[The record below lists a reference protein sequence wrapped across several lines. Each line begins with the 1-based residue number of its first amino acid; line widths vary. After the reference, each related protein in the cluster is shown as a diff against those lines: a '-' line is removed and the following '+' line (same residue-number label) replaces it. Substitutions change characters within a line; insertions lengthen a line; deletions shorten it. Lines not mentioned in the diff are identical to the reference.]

1 MMPEVLTTAAGYVA
15 ELGLDAARA
24 YYNQKLDEKKLKAE
38 LIDYIERQEQYNE
51 ICSLVEE
58 IDYQGLIIYIREKL
72 LDAVRIRV
80 FDPYKKRR
88 GDARETLICEA
99 VVYSNATTEDAK
111 QRVAKFVANCLDIIR
126 SFYAK
131 RIDIK
136 YYILASDVIDAV
148 NEHTEATVL
157 SAQNV
162 VVDKIEEQSNQFT
175 KLIADSPL
183 YSIDKM
189 IGEAKKGNL
198 GFANTRINEILSG
211 ISSTHPLFP
220 SYGYDIQDGSLVSKP
235 LTSDA
240 ILKFPMKYKI
250 TGHVQ
255 VGGKCFNNPTV
266 DPFDFAYRHQLTVV
280 MDVKD
285 AKKYLGEI
293 EDPAN
298 YEIDKLIGGKVRAY
312 PPAFPPPFPC
322 SIKVKD
328 TVYYEYVLLRT
339 QEILDDGT
347 FVIGNKEQVDS
358 HFYFEIRI
366 NFSDSKKMLETQEV
380 CASAITKQ
388 IDFRMNLHHPTN
400 NEILNFVCF
409 MRAASIEQ
417 DLRIHMLDAGKDI
430 VTAKNCKVN
439 YVTGFESIEE
449 EIDFLERICDI
460 EKYYGVTLNVHGDIE
475 KDTYNLVLKISNLVR
490 CDSVIDTWDIIEFS
504 ERLNGS
510 LREQLT
516 DMSSPIP
523 ISFIQCMDVD
533 IWDAKFK
540 VKYMR
545 TLNSA
550 VLQDYDRVNELAKLL
565 KDGEPIILKF
575 KPDVDNTCVDTLRIP
590 DEMNFNLE
598 TSTV

>member
-1 MMPEVLTTAAGYVA
+1 
-15 ELGLDAARA
+15 
-24 YYNQKLDEKKLKAE
+24 
-38 LIDYIERQEQYNE
+38 
-51 ICSLVEE
+51 
-58 IDYQGLIIYIREKL
+58 
-72 LDAVRIRV
+72 
-80 FDPYKKRR
+80 
-88 GDARETLICEA
+88 
-99 VVYSNATTEDAK
+99 
-111 QRVAKFVANCLDIIR
+111 
-126 SFYAK
+126 
-131 RIDIK
+131 
-136 YYILASDVIDAV
+136 
-148 NEHTEATVL
+148 
-157 SAQNV
+157 
-162 VVDKIEEQSNQFT
+162 
-175 KLIADSPL
+175 
-183 YSIDKM
+183 
-189 IGEAKKGNL
+189 
-198 GFANTRINEILSG
+198 
-211 ISSTHPLFP
+211 
-220 SYGYDIQDGSLVSKP
+220 
-235 LTSDA
+235 
-240 ILKFPMKYKI
+240 MKYKI

-490 CDSVIDTWDIIEFS
+490 YDSVIDTWDIIEFS

-540 VKYMR
+540 VEYMR

-550 VLQDYDRVNELAKLL
+550 VLQDYDRVNELVKLL
-565 KDGEPIILKF
+565 EDGELISLKF
-575 KPDVDNTCVDTLRIP
+575 KPDLDNTCVDTLKIP
-590 DEMNFNLE
+590 EEMR
-598 TSTV
+598 V